1 VRAASPL
8 TFPRAVKRRSTIRP
22 WPGLST
28 AKTVH
33 RVPSIGFMMKIGDTV
48 ASSGK
53 AYGAADR
60 FPTSGSAGK
69 ATVPVCIVVVDA
81 NCEVMF
87 AKIAD
92 GTPGSFHAALM
103 YESQVCL
110 FGALGRPYHSG
121 GSPHLKQA
129 PRKSRMDS
137 HRTSRQRSRRARATC
152 MLRGLHFIKKENPNV

>member
-1 VRAASPL
+1 
-8 TFPRAVKRRSTIRP
+8 
-22 WPGLST
+22 
-28 AKTVH
+28 
-33 RVPSIGFMMKIGDTV
+33 MMKIGDTV

-103 YESQVCL
+103 YESQC
-110 FGALGRPYHSG
+110 AYSARWAGRVIRVVHP
-121 GSPHLKQA
+121 
-129 PRKSRMDS
+129 
-137 HRTSRQRSRRARATC
+137 
-152 MLRGLHFIKKENPNV
+152 I